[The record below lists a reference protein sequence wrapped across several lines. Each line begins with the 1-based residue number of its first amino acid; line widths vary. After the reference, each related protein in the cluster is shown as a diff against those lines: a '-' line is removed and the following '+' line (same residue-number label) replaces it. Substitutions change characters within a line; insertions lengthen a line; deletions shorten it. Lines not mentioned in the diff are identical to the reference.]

1 MEFFA
6 PIIQLFNVAIVNPI
20 INVLVAIYQALSAL
34 GVPYALGFSIIGLTI
49 VIRIIL
55 YPLISAQLRASKKM
69 QALSPHLSNL
79 KVKHKGDKK
88 RIQEETMKLYKEH
101 GVNPAAGC
109 LPVLIQLPV
118 IWGLYNV
125 LNNIVKLDPEKLVNH
140 INGIVIDPIKIQKA
154 WDTFFFGIPLGQ
166 SPSQMM
172 ETAPVV
178 AIAIPIITGVLQ
190 FLQSKMIFAKP
201 ATQPNQ
207 AKKND
212 DFASVFQSQATYIF
226 PVMIGFFSFTFPI
239 GLSLYWNTFTI
250 FGIIQQYK
258 IGGLGG
264 LEDLW
269 QKTKKLRKS

>member
-1 MEFFA
+1 ME
-6 PIIQLFNVAIVNPI
+6 IFNSLIVHPI
-20 INVLVAIYQALSAL
+20 INVLVAIYQGMVFLH
-34 GVPYALGFSIIGLTI
+34 VPYPLGFSIIVLTI
-49 VIRIIL
+49 VIRLIL
-55 YPLISAQLRASKKM
+55 YPLISSQLKASKKM

-79 KVKHKGDKK
+79 KAKHKGDKK

-109 LPVLIQLPV
+109 LPTLVQLPV

-125 LNNIVKLDPEKLVNH
+125 LNSIVKLDPAKLVNY
-140 INGIVIDPIKIQKA
+140 INGIVVSPLKLNQA
-154 WDTFFFGIPLGQ
+154 WDTSFFGVPLGK
-166 SPSQMM
+166 SPSQLMV
-172 ETAPVV
+172 TFGILV
-178 AIAIPIITGVLQ
+178 ILIPALTGILQ

-201 ATQPNQ
+201 ASQPNQ
-207 AKKND
+207 TKKSD

-226 PVMIGFFSFTFPI
+226 PIMIGFFSFTFPI

-258 IGGLGG
+258 IAGLGG